1 MWTSHDCVKH
11 NAPQILHFTKT
22 VRLDLYT
29 ACASIYTLPFDV
41 SMTYRLHEYI
51 ISTRSQRA
59 VLDPLEPLARAHN
72 IRPRSK
78 LCWDG
83 GYNSSSAAC
92 WVLSSAASS
101 TGLVSYSI
109 VESNQKSVICS
120 PGVTAAELLD
130 AAAAELLDAVSAGGL
145 DAAVAAPLGASAA
158 ALLYVCASYNCCT
171 AALLYVCAAYTCC
184 TAALL
189 YEWECSV
196 ASFWYSF
203 VCQM

>member
-1 MWTSHDCVKH
+1 
-11 NAPQILHFTKT
+11 
-22 VRLDLYT
+22 
-29 ACASIYTLPFDV
+29 
-41 SMTYRLHEYI
+41 MTYRLHEYI

-83 GYNSSSAAC
+83 GYNLSSAAC
-92 WVLSSAASS
+92 WVLLRD
-101 TGLVSYSI
+101 GLVSSSI
-109 VESNQKSVICS
+109 VEWTIQKSVNCS
-120 PGVTAAELLD
+120 SGVAAAELLD
-130 AAAAELLDAVSAGGL
+130 AAAAELLDAVSAGGP
-145 DAAVAAPLGASAA
+145 DAAAAALLGASAA

-189 YEWECSV
+189 YEWDGSAASV
-196 ASFWYSF
+196 RYSF
-203 VCQM
+203 ACQMLCCIM